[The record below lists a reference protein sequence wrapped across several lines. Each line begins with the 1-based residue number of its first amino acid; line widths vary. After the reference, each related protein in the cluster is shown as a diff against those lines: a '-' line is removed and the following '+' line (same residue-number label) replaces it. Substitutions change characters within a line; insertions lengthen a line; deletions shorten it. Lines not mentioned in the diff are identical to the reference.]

1 MTTRYRVEY
10 ALKAHRR
17 DALIE
22 FIKGLLAVPFVI
34 HSQPTAT
41 ADDISLPE
49 MAAHAHRR
57 YTEIMKDVEVLIN
70 DHIQCQKQG
79 KIERSKLRFLVP
91 SVGTFFTPLALVD
104 AFVAQDKR
112 RAISSRRF
120 VAPSFNDIRLI
131 LNTAQIM
138 SLSRDGPLKLVTFDG
153 DVTLYDDGQSLTPSN
168 PVINQILS
176 LLLRNVCVGIVT
188 AAGYTD
194 GARYQERL
202 YGLLD
207 AIADPRNGL
216 TRNQQMNLIVL
227 GGESSY
233 LYKSS
238 PGSEY
243 GLEKIPRSEWQL
255 PEMQEWEEKD
265 IQLLLDIAETSL
277 RESVDTMRLKA
288 LVVRKERAV
297 GIVPAD
303 GHKFEREQLEE
314 AVLVAQKTLDLSDVG
329 REIPFCA
336 FNGGNDVFV
345 DIGDKRLGVLCCR
358 RFFGGVEGGE
368 TLHIGDQFLSAG
380 HNDFKAR
387 LAATCVWVSNPAET
401 VKCLEELT
409 DLLDPQVQN

>member
-41 ADDISLPE
+41 ADDISLPD
-49 MAAHAHRR
+49 MAGNAHRR
-57 YTEIMKDVEVLIN
+57 YTEIMKDVEALIN
-70 DHIQCQKQG
+70 DHITCQNEG
-79 KIERSKLRFLVP
+79 RPERSKLRFLVP

-104 AFVAQDKR
+104 AFIAQDER

-120 VAPSFNDIRLI
+120 VAPSFNDIRII

-138 SLSRDGPLKLVTFDG
+138 SLARRGPLKLVTFDG
-153 DVTLYDDGQSLTPSN
+153 DVTLYDDGQSLTPCN
-168 PVINQILS
+168 PVVPQMLN
-176 LLLRNVCVGIVT
+176 LLRRNINIGIVT
-188 AAGYTD
+188 AAGYSD
-194 GARYQERL
+194 GARYRDRL

-207 AIADPRNGL
+207 ATADPKNGL
-216 TRNQQMNLIVL
+216 TPQQQRNLIVL

-233 LYKSS
+233 LYRSS

-243 GLEKIPRSEWQL
+243 GLEKISRAEWQL
-255 PEMQEWEEKD
+255 PEMCEWKEED
-265 IQLLLDIAETSL
+265 IQHLLDIAEKSL
-277 RESVDTMRLKA
+277 RESVNTMRLNA
-288 LVVRKERAV
+288 SVVRKERAV
-297 GIVPAD
+297 GIIPAS

-329 REIPFCA
+329 KRLPFCA

-358 RFFGGVEGGE
+358 QYFGGLGGGE

-409 DLLDPQVQN
+409 NLLDPQVQN